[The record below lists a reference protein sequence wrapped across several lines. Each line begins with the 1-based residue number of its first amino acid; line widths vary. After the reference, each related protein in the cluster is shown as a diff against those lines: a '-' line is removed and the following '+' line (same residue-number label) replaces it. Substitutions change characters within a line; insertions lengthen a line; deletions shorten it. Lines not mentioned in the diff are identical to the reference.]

1 MSVLIS
7 CFFEQYKYKSMNVL
21 EALYDE
27 VNTIKN
33 DELSG
38 STEIALKALDIVT
51 AAIDL
56 DHYENEYFPMAIADL
71 LRKAKPA
78 MAAVNVICNYAVND
92 YIRSIGKNKKY
103 FCQHVRNKMLIAG
116 EKTILKAYETL
127 FNNNLNN
134 SFNISTCSYSSN
146 IVKLLRFAEK
156 SGKKIKL
163 NILESVWNNNNYSE
177 QLALELNSPAIV
189 TNIVTIEKFLEL
201 KHSLDFCLIGA
212 DGYDYDNNVVNGIPS
227 LELAKAADMLNSF
240 YVVAESFKKVKNL
253 KTDDGFEFIPAKYI
267 TDIISD
273 DEKWFNEEDS

>member
-1 MSVLIS
+1 
-7 CFFEQYKYKSMNVL
+7 MNVL